1 VEPVQG
7 VVSQRR
13 RQSGRPLWNGIAVPG
28 GLLLLVLFILPL
40 GLLVAFSFG
49 TTNVVGQPQF
59 GMTLENYA
67 LVFRDYNLI
76 VLGRTVLYA
85 AAATLLCLLIGYPY
99 AYFAMRF
106 GGRFTV
112 ILVAAVIV
120 PWLVDYLVR
129 IYAWR
134 QLLGDE
140 GVINRALATLG
151 FSGVD
156 WLGSPVSV
164 ILGLTYSYL
173 PLMILPLCSA
183 LNDLDSAVIDA
194 GKDLYGGPVATFW
207 NVTLPA
213 TLTGVLGGI
222 VLVFLPILGDFATAQ
237 LLGGAQTTMLGNIIA
252 DQFTQSGS
260 ATFGSALTVTIIAL
274 LGLVLAALGLAGRR
288 RASLITIAGGR

>member
-1 VEPVQG
+1 M
-7 VVSQRR
+7 
-13 RQSGRPLWNGIAVPG
+13 
-28 GLLLLVLFILPL
+28 LPL

-59 GMTLENYA
+59 GATLENYA
-67 LVFRDYNLI
+67 LVFRDYNLV
-76 VLGRTVLYA
+76 VLGRTLLYA
-85 AAATLLCLLIGYPY
+85 AAATVLCLLIGYPF
-99 AYFAMRF
+99 AYFAVRF
-106 GGRFTV
+106 GGRFTP
-112 ILVAAVIV
+112 ILVAAAIV

-140 GVINRALATLG
+140 GVINRALASLG

-156 WLGSPVSV
+156 WLGSPASV
-164 ILGLTYSYL
+164 IIGLTYSYL
-173 PLMILPLCSA
+173 PLMILPLYSA

-213 TLTGVLGGI
+213 TVTGVLGGI

-260 ATFGSALTVTIIAL
+260 ATFGSALTVTIVAL
-274 LGLVLAALGLAGRR
+274 LGLVLAALALASRR
-288 RASLITIAGGR
+288 RGSLIELAGGR